1 MTGEIIDIENLSYRI
16 IEDPPTGSTFREAEI
31 IFTTDDDYIGTTEAD
46 LYFGLRLAQPGEAYE
61 PVNGQVVDG
70 ASGFAGGGLQTRIQG
85 SGSDAGAI
93 NQDPTINWISPS
105 GNTAI
110 QPGAVQPANPSILLD
125 KTGTL
130 DLGADGVATP
140 GDVITYTLTVTNT
153 GDVTLTDVTL
163 TDPGLDSIGP
173 LSDVGGDGVTVLAPE
188 AVETATGTYAIAQA
202 DIDAGKY
209 DNLATVSSEAPGGDP
224 ADDADDITDTDPHSE
239 PIPQDPLIEIV
250 KSGTLNDDDGTPGV
264 SEGDTIDYAFTV
276 TNTGNVT
283 LTNVTVTDP
292 LFTVNGV
299 PIASLAPGDSDSGTF
314 SGTYA
319 ITQGRHRRGHAR
331 QHGDG
336 NGYRTG
342 WEPVTDTGEES
353 IPLSQ
358 DPLIEIVKSGT
369 LNDDDGT
376 PGVSEGD
383 TIDYA
388 FTVTNTGTLR

>member
-1 MTGEIIDIENLSYRI
+1 MTVT
-16 IEDPPTGSTFREAEI
+16 DPL
-31 IFTTDDDYIGTTEAD
+31 FT
-46 LYFGLRLAQPGEAYE
+46 
-61 PVNGQVVDG
+61 VNGVPI
-70 ASGFAGGGLQTRIQG
+70 ASLAPGDSD
-85 SGSDAGAI
+85 SGTFSGTYAITQDDIDAGMR
-93 NQDPTINWISPS
+93 D
-105 GNTAI
+105 NTA
-110 QPGAVQPANPSILLD
+110 
-125 KTGTL
+125 
-130 DLGADGVATP
+130 
-140 GDVITYTLTVTNT
+140 
-153 GDVTLTDVTL
+153 
-163 TDPGLDSIGP
+163 
-173 LSDVGGDGVTVLAPE
+173 
-188 AVETATGTYAIAQA
+188 TATGT
-202 DIDAGKY
+202 
-209 DNLATVSSEAPGGDP
+209 EPGGEP
-224 ADDADDITDTDPHSE
+224 VTDTGEES
-239 PIPQDPLIEIV
+239 IPLSQDPLIEIV

-319 ITQGRHRRGHAR
+319 ITQDDIDAGMRDNTATA
-331 QHGDG
+331 
-336 NGYRTG
+336 TG
-342 WEPVTDTGEES
+342 TEPGGEPVTDTGEES